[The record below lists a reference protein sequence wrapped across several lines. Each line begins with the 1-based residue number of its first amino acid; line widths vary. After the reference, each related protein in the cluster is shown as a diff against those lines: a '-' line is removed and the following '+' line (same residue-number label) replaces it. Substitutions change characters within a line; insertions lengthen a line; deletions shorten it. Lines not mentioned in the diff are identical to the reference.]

1 MLDKEEIRTFV
12 ESYLE
17 SSDCYLTGLSISKEN
32 EIVVELDN
40 DEGVDLD
47 TCAALTRAFQ
57 ERFDRDKE
65 DYSLEVGSAGLTS
78 PLKVLRQ
85 YRKNIGNELDV
96 LTNDGRKLKGVLKEA
111 DEKQFVL
118 TIQKKMKP
126 EGAKRPV
133 LMDENLVFTYE
144 EVKNVCLHLKV

>member
-96 LTNDGRKLKGVLKEA
+96 LTNDGRKHKGVLKEA

-118 TIQKKMKP
+118 TIRKKMKP

-133 LMDENLVFTYE
+133 LMDENLVFMYE

>member
-118 TIQKKMKP
+118 TIRKKMKP

-133 LMDENLVFTYE
+133 LMDENLVFMYE

>member
-96 LTNDGRKLKGVLKEA
+96 LTNDGRKHKGVLKEA

-118 TIQKKMKP
+118 TIRKKMKP

-133 LMDENLVFTYE
+133 LMDENLVFMYE
-144 EVKNVCLHLKV
+144 EVKTYACT